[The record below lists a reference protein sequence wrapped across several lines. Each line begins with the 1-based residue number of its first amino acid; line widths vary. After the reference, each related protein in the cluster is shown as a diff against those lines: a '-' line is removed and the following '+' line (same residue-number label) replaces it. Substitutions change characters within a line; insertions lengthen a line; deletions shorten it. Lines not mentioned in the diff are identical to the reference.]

1 VSGFAGRHA
10 PRADAVR
17 NRARVLDAARHLFAT
32 QGVEVP
38 LDEIA
43 RHAGVGPGT
52 VHRHFPTKLSL
63 LVAVIVERL
72 QQRVE
77 QGSDLADAADPSGL
91 FELLDGLLDDGL
103 ENMAVKS
110 ALAGSGFDLRRT
122 DPALAARLDEVLV
135 RLLDLAQHA
144 GTAASELDIDDV
156 KASLAAAL
164 SGQDTVRDR
173 PERVARVRKLVLA
186 GLRG

>member
-1 VSGFAGRHA
+1 
-10 PRADAVR
+10 
-17 NRARVLDAARHLFAT
+17 
-32 QGVEVP
+32 
-38 LDEIA
+38 
-43 RHAGVGPGT
+43 
-52 VHRHFPTKLSL
+52 
-63 LVAVIVERL
+63 
-72 QQRVE
+72 
-77 QGSDLADAADPSGL
+77 LADAADPSGL